1 MSFRQNKNEV
11 EFTYLLPFSSKN
23 ALIETT
29 VFSISPNLKNIVNKQ
44 QRLLRKYGAH
54 RIKRKE
60 KAIIICTEN
69 AKKLGGY
76 RKSKSYD
83 NHKTDLYIR
92 RALRH
97 ETTHLVQSCNN
108 NKPTGVIKNIE
119 DKIHEAKLKALNSS
133 VQISGNYYKELE
145 AYVME
150 EKPRKVK
157 EILKS
162 YCL

>member
-1 MSFRQNKNEV
+1 MEFLLFLSKIDKEIIELINK
-11 EFTYLLPFSSKN
+11 SSYSIEEN
-23 ALIETT
+23 TALCLMDKKFVGFYKKGEKT
-29 VFSISPNLKNIVNKQ
+29 IV
-44 QRLLRKYGAH
+44 
-54 RIKRKE
+54 
-60 KAIIICTEN
+60 ICTEN
-69 AKKLGGY
+69 AKNLGAY
-76 RKSKSYD
+76 REDNRYD
-83 NHKTDLYIR
+83 NHKTNLYIR

-119 DKIHEAKLKALNSS
+119 DKIHEGKLKALKSS
-133 VQISGNYYKELE
+133 VRISGNYGKELE

-150 EKPRKVK
+150 DKPRKIK